1 MVWKILCGM
10 PIEVFDEDDDTVWE
24 NETWELVK
32 TRTEGDYKDSRAI
45 GSANLITALNM
56 VHQRLLVDGTVSD
69 DITTLSHDIFNNIL
83 DKPDEYFS
91 LEKLRIALDLDRR
104 LRKIASDGKEVPTFA
119 FTSDN
124 ENLIGLL
131 KLN

>member
-1 MVWKILCGM
+1 MTTKYDDMVWKILGGM

-56 VHQRLLVDGTVSD
+56 VHQRLLVDGTKSD
-69 DITTLSHDIFNNIL
+69 DITKLSHEIFNNIL
-83 DKPDEYFS
+83 ETFI
-91 LEKLRIALDLDRR
+91 ENKLI
-104 LRKIASDGKEVPTFA
+104 RKRPENIRKTFQLV
-119 FTSDN
+119 D
-124 ENLIGLL
+124 
-131 KLN
+131 

>member
-1 MVWKILCGM
+1 MTTKYDDMVWKILCGM

-56 VHQRLLVDGTVSD
+56 VHQRLLVDGTKSD
-69 DITTLSHDIFNNIL
+69 DITQLSHDIFNNIFPYIDPL
-83 DKPDEYFS
+83 AF
-91 LEKLRIALDLDRR
+91 LREIIIFL
-104 LRKIASDGKEVPTFA
+104 S
-119 FTSDN
+119 
-124 ENLIGLL
+124 NLFLIV
-131 KLN
+131 